1 MTIDDKITNEKL
13 PCNINKEAANI
24 SVLSSGKT
32 DQYEYLAGKEILPSD
47 QRRVIEHAKFTYSY
61 LGKAF
66 KNN

>member
-32 DQYEYLAGKEILPSD
+32 DQYEYLAGKEIPPSD
-47 QRRVIEHAKFTYSY
+47 QR
-61 LGKAF
+61 
-66 KNN
+66 